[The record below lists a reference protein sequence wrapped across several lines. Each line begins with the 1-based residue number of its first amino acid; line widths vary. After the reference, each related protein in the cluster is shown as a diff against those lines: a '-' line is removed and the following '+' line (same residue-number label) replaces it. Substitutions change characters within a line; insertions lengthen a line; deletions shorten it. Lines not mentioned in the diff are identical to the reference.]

1 MNSPCSSTYALYR
14 ARISDSAVAPRPA
27 PFACTGPQQR
37 EYARPDPQGQVSI
50 SAMCRMSGTLPV
62 GDEGPGATV
71 VSA

>member
-1 MNSPCSSTYALYR
+1 
-14 ARISDSAVAPRPA
+14 
-27 PFACTGPQQR
+27 
-37 EYARPDPQGQVSI
+37 VSI